1 MSVIPFKD
9 DADFR
14 KHNQKATEAAAEELR
29 RFVSALEALDMEM
42 ADLQRE
48 RKDVFTVVR
57 SKGYDVK
64 ALRKVVAE
72 RKRDAAELA
81 EEREIMALYQQLLL

>member
-1 MSVIPFKD
+1 MGVVPMKD